1 MKLHRLLALAMTAV
15 AAPAGAQTPVVQS
28 AIATG
33 QVGERYDGYM
43 GFAAQPSEALRRQVI
58 AINIRRRNLYL
69 QLAAQRNV
77 TAELV
82 GLTAAC
88 TLFRQLPIGE
98 AYMLSDKVWR
108 RRAPGQSVMLPEY
121 CR

>member
-1 MKLHRLLALAMTAV
+1 MRPDSFLAIGLSLI
-15 AAPAGAQTPVVQS
+15 AAPLHAQAPVVEA
-28 AIATG
+28 AIAAG

-43 GFAAQPSEALRRQVI
+43 GFAAQPSETLRRQVT

-69 QLAAQRNV
+69 GLAAQRNV

-88 TLFRQLPIGE
+88 TLLRQIPAGE
-98 AYMLSDKVWR
+98 AYMLNDQLWR
-108 RRAPGQSVMLPEY
+108 RRVPGHAPALPDY